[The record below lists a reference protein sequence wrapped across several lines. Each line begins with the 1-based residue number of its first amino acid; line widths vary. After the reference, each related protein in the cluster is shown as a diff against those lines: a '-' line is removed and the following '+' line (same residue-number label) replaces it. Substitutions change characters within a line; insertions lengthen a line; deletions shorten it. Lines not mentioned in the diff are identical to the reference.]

1 MPHKGLWQVRGLC
14 SAGKALVPFLQV
26 TPTETEEQT
35 DGTED
40 SPWNF
45 LVTQGRNHW
54 DAHKYKTMTRWLCH
68 QQRQTLLDAC
78 QKRMWRS
85 PWLQQLP
92 QNRVQAGRTGC
103 TVACHPD
110 RLLPCRFQAH
120 SAWRRSV
127 KGKVTRDP
135 HKVQSGDGVCIRLDA
150 GLGMSSR
157 NKVWGALKSPHG
169 VCPHEPCFTCRDQ
182 QQEVHAQAHCKHM
195 EGSASADY
203 RQHLLEE
210 DKVLPVNKSID
221 AQKTA

>member
-92 QNRVQAGRTGC
+92 QNRVQAGWTGC

-110 RLLPCRFQAH
+110 QLLPCRFQAH
-120 SAWRRSV
+120 SAWWRSV

-157 NKVWGALKSPHG
+157 NKVWGALKRAPWGVSTWALLYMQRPTARSPR
-169 VCPHEPCFTCRDQ
+169 PS
-182 QQEVHAQAHCKHM
+182 ALQAHGGFSLCRLQAAPT
-195 EGSASADY
+195 G
-203 RQHLLEE
+203 RR
-210 DKVLPVNKSID
+210 
-221 AQKTA
+221 